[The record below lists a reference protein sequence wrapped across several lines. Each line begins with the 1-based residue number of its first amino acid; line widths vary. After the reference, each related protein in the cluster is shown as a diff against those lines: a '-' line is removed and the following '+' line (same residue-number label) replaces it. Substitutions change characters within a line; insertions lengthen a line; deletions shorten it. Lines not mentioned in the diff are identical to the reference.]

1 MEKMKIRELMRPIGD
16 FPRISENA
24 TLLEAVEALEKADW
38 EYKSGKAPERILLVH
53 GGFNKIVGKLS
64 PMDVV
69 QGLEPNYGSLDN
81 LESIPYGRITR
92 QSIETMKRHYRLWH
106 QPLGELWKKAQRV
119 TIRDFIRMPM
129 ADQMVNADDD
139 MDVAFHIF
147 VVRRHGSLFVL
158 EKSMIAGVLLFSDVY
173 REIKEAMRVSL
184 LPPAA

>member
-1 MEKMKIRELMRPIGD
+1 MRPISD

-53 GGFNKIVGKLS
+53 DAFNKIVGKLS

-69 QGLEPNYGSLDN
+69 QGLEPNYGSLDS
-81 LESIPYGRITR
+81 LKSVPYSRIT
-92 QSIETMKRHYRLWH
+92 QHSIETMKRHYRLWH
-106 QPLGELWKKAQRV
+106 KPLGELWRKAQKV
-119 TIRDFIRMPM
+119 TIRDFTKMPV
-129 ADQMVNADDD
+129 ADQMVDADDN

-147 VVRRHGSLFVL
+147 VIRRHGSLFVL
-158 EKSMIAGVLLFSDVY
+158 EKSKIVGLMLFSDVY
-173 REIKEAMRVSL
+173 NKIKEAMRASV